1 MQDWDE
7 QAEAIRT
14 RLLTAVRE
22 LRDGLILQ
30 DAETESRPVTLP
42 AVYVVMARAEFR
54 SAGSGRTD
62 AATTWQV
69 LVRSKHMNGVTG
81 ALALA
86 DKCVDAIAGFEPGAD
101 CDPLTPVRCEY
112 FGEATRT
119 EPAYIIT
126 FTTMADQIPPEFFS
140 TC

>member
-1 MQDWDE
+1 MSSDTL
-7 QAEAIRT
+7 RPG
-14 RLLTAVRE
+14 VRAGRGE
-22 LRDGLILQ
+22 VIAQRMRDGR
-30 DAETESRPVTLP
+30 SRV
-42 AVYVVMARAEFR
+42 
-54 SAGSGRTD
+54 
-62 AATTWQV
+62 
-69 LVRSKHMNGVTG
+69 GVTG

-86 DKCVDAIAGFEPGAD
+86 DRCVDALTGFEPGAD